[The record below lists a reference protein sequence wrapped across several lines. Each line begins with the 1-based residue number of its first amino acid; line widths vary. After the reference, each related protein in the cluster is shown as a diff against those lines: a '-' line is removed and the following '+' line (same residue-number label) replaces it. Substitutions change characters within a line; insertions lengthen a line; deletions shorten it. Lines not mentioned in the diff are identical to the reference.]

1 MNNRTIAATTI
12 AILAATLPGVAH
24 AYVGPGA
31 GLSLA
36 AAFWA
41 ILVAV
46 GTIMVFTLMW
56 PIRRMLR
63 RRGSPG
69 PQKAR
74 SQAEASSDPARMA
87 HGGGRHG
94 S

>member
-1 MNNRTIAATTI
+1 MRIRNIVPFVVAV
-12 AILAATLPGVAH
+12 LAAGLPSVAH

-46 GTIMVFTLMW
+46 GTIVGFTLLW
-56 PIRRMLR
+56 PIRRLLR
-63 RRGSPG
+63 RRGARASQRTQAG
-69 PQKAR
+69 ADGRSAADGEAR
-74 SQAEASSDPARMA
+74 S
-87 HGGGRHG
+87 
-94 S
+94 